1 MNTDRL
7 RSTNIPLRSAAVVCS
22 ALAAVAV
29 GLFFYGVA
37 LDWPAPGDDLAAI
50 ILYNSTLPRGAVAWL
65 AGAVL
70 GLAGALMQRVLR
82 NPIADPSTVGVAAG
96 SSLAMSCALIYA
108 PSLMAAGREY
118 VAFFGGV
125 AALSI
130 VLALSWRRALDP
142 VTVVLCGMLVSLMA
156 AAISATLILARGE
169 YMMSLFIWGGG
180 SLEQQDWGPAQSLA
194 LRLAIGAV
202 ATACLTR
209 ALSLLALDDAGAR
222 ALGLGLIGTRLA
234 ILTLAVFL
242 SASVTA
248 EVGIIGFVGLAAPN
262 LVRLIG
268 ARTLRQT
275 LLFSPIAGGIIVLL
289 SDGLLRLLS
298 LSVGET
304 VPTGAAIALFGGPL
318 LLWLLPRIGTS
329 LRTSQQQFRVT
340 KRVPRWSTI
349 LIALSC
355 LSVVFAVIALF
366 VGRSGSG
373 WTVATGSMFEL
384 VAPWRWPRA
393 LAAASAGGRLGA
405 GGFLMQ
411 RVTGNAMASPEVL
424 GVSSGA
430 GVGLAAILILV
441 PGANHLTE
449 TMGAM
454 AGASVAFM
462 GVIVFAARHR
472 FAAER
477 LLLSGI
483 AVGSLAGALVTL
495 FMAGG
500 GPESRRLISWLSGTT
515 QSVSPSQA
523 LWTLAAAILLIAPLP
538 LFARWLMILPLGRPF
553 ASAIGLKH
561 VLYAGILVV
570 FATLLSAASTLFVGP
585 LSFVGLMAPHMARMM
600 GLSRPVP
607 QLAGSVLLGIVL
619 MIMADWAARTLAF
632 PYQLPIGLIAT
643 MVGAP
648 YLVWM
653 LNRR

>member
-1 MNTDRL
+1 MNSDRL
-7 RSTNIPLRSAAVVCS
+7 RSTNITARSAAFVCLI
-22 ALAAVAV
+22 LAAVALI
-29 GLFFYGVA
+29 LFVYGVA
-37 LDWPAPGDDLAAI
+37 RDWPTPGDDLAAI
-50 ILYNSTLPRGAVAWL
+50 ILYNSTLPRGAIAWL
-65 AGAVL
+65 SGAVL

-96 SSLAMSCALIYA
+96 ASLAMSVALVYA
-108 PSLMAAGREY
+108 PSLMASGREH
-118 VAFFGGV
+118 VAFLGGA

-130 VLALSWRRALDP
+130 VLALSWRRALEP

-209 ALSLLALDDAGAR
+209 ALILLALDDSGAR
-222 ALGLGLIGTRLA
+222 ALGLGVTGTRLA
-234 ILTLAVFL
+234 TLALAVFL

-262 LVRLIG
+262 LVRLMG
-268 ARTLRQT
+268 ARTLGQT
-275 LLFSPIAGGIIVLL
+275 LILAPIAGGIIVLL
-289 SDGLLRLLS
+289 TDGLVQLLS
-298 LSVGET
+298 FSVGET
-304 VPTGAAIALFGGPL
+304 IPAGAAIALFGGPL

-329 LRTSQQQFRVT
+329 LRTSQQQFVVTRRV
-340 KRVPRWSTI
+340 RHWATI
-349 LIALSC
+349 IVTLTFISIALAI
-355 LSVVFAVIALF
+355 VALF

-373 WTVATGSMFEL
+373 WTVATGAMFDI
-384 VAPWRWPRA
+384 VAPWRWPRI
-393 LAAASAGGRLGA
+393 LAAASAGGMLAA

-449 TMGAM
+449 TVGAM
-454 AGASVAFM
+454 AGATVAFIIVM
-462 GVIVFAARHR
+462 VFAARHR

-483 AVGSLAGALVTL
+483 AVGSLAGALVT
-495 FMAGG
+495 FVMARG
-500 GPESRRLISWLSGTT
+500 GPESLRLLNWLSGTT

-523 LWTLAAAILLIAPLP
+523 LSTLAVAILLITPLP
-538 LFARWLMILPLGRPF
+538 LLSRWLAILPLGRPF
-553 ASAIGLKH
+553 ASAIGLKQS
-561 VLYAGILVV
+561 LCAGILIV
-570 FATLLSAASTLFVGP
+570 FATLLSASSTLFVGP

-607 QLAGSVLLGIVL
+607 QLAGAVLLGMVL
-619 MIMADWAARTLAF
+619 MILADWAARTLSF